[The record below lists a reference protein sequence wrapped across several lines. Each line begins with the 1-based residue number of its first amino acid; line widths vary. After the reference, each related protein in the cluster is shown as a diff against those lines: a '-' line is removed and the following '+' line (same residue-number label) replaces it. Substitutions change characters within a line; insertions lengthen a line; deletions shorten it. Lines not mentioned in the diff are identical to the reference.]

1 MNNNAV
7 ISRVKRKKISW
18 TPYVLVAPLFI
29 LMLAFLIIPLMNS
42 LYISVAHYVAPAVYD
57 TSTITMENYL
67 KFFNTPNYITTLVRT
82 VRISAL
88 VTIFCLLL
96 GYPAAYYMSKLSGKK
111 QQIYLM
117 VYLAPWLIN
126 VVVKAFGWTLLLSN
140 SGIINDLL
148 MYLHIIDKPLQM
160 LFTEGSITV
169 GTVHGC
175 LIFAVLP
182 IYTSIK
188 AIDPNLS
195 YAAANLGA
203 TASQIFFKITLP
215 LSRMG
220 ILAGGLIV
228 FAVTMASYTTPV
240 LLGGG
245 RNRVLSF
252 LVYEQ
257 SNRLMNWPMGA
268 AIAVVLVIIAVVL
281 VVAIQRLF
289 EANRRRRDLME

>member
-1 MNNNAV
+1 MDNNV
-7 ISRVKRKKISW
+7 VSKKIHRKRISW
-18 TPYVLVAPLFI
+18 TPYVLVAPLFV
-29 LMLAFLIIPLMNS
+29 LMLAFLLIPLANA
-42 LYISVAHYVAPAVYD
+42 LVISFAHYQAPFVYD
-57 TSTITMENYL
+57 QSVFTMENYA
-67 KFFNTPNYITTLVRT
+67 KFFSTPNYYATLIRT
-82 VRISAL
+82 IRISAISTL
-88 VTIFCLLL
+88 ICLLL
-96 GYPAAYYMSKLSGKK
+96 GYPAAYYMAKLSGKK

-126 VVVKAFGWTLLLSN
+126 VAVKAFGWSLLLSD
-140 SGIINDLL
+140 SGIINGLL
-148 MYLHIIDKPLQM
+148 RNLHIIEKPLHM
-160 LFTEGSITV
+160 LFTEGSIII
-169 GTVHGC
+169 GLVHGC

-188 AIDPNLS
+188 AIDPNLA

-203 TASQIFFKITLP
+203 KPAQIFFRITLP

-228 FAVTMASYTTPV
+228 FATTMAAYTTPI

-268 AIAVVLVIIAVVL
+268 AIAFVLVIIAAIL
-281 VVAIQRLF
+281 VMAIQKFF
-289 EANRRRRDLME
+289 EANKRRRDLME